1 MKEYLSFSEGKRRLN
16 VEKYLLTLRVNITK
30 RDVLIVAIE
39 SLVQLAFIGMPTGI
53 VDWWLHARIDRLNPE
68 SSLLER
74 LKSAALS
81 RWELPLLVP
90 LAAIVFVA
98 LLAALRWV

>member
-1 MKEYLSFSEGKRRLN
+1 M
-16 VEKYLLTLRVNITK
+16 
-30 RDVLIVAIE
+30 IVAIE
-39 SLVQLAFIGMPTGI
+39 SLVQVAFVRMPTRI
-53 VDWWLHARIDRLNPE
+53 VKWWLYTRIYRLNPE

-81 RWELPLLVP
+81 RRELPLLVS
-90 LAAIVFVA
+90 LATVVFVA